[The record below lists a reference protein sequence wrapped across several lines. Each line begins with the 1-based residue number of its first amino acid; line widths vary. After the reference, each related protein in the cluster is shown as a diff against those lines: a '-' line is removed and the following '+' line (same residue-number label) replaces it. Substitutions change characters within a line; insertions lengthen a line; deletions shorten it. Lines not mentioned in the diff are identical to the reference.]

1 MSEPSSSMEAKLAA
15 LDLSHAPRDESAPR
29 YADADDERPDTSTCW
44 FDRLPYELKYKIARI
59 CHDMDLE
66 GRESALHWKKY
77 GNFGPSTTV
86 GALFQVSKEWSD
98 IVAPIHFEVGRY
110 LCAGRDWRLR
120 TAFVA
125 ESRHRAIDQ
134 QAPQRPP
141 DSSVSLPPR
150 LARSAYAYTQH

>member
-1 MSEPSSSMEAKLAA
+1 MEAKLAA

-29 YADADDERPDTSTCW
+29 HADADDERPDTSTCW

-59 CHDMDLE
+59 CHDMHLE

-98 IVAPIHFEVGRY
+98 IVAPIHFESLDIAQLISKRHSARQIRRY
-110 LCAGRDWRLR
+110 LCRRGSL
-120 TAFVA
+120 V
-125 ESRHRAIDQ
+125 RHMRIHNIK
-134 QAPQRPP
+134 PP
-141 DSSVSLPPR
+141 KDVWKS
-150 LARSAYAYTQH
+150 